1 MIAFPCVFEAFS
13 CTRGS
18 WPSGWAARAGQGA
31 DSLLSK
37 RPRGRLSAGGRGNDR
52 GLGAGLGLE
61 CALSWN
67 CVVGLGGGIS
77 QAALCFDLHGSSWA
91 ALAEQASVFIVFPL
105 VFQYFPDSSGTWE
118 EPMPQ
123 CRLELWF
130 RASGLE
136 GRCCYRFGSASQ
148 SRGARA
154 GGRAAAQ
161 MSMALPADFVAPPN
175 FIGFA

>member
-1 MIAFPCVFEAFS
+1 M
-13 CTRGS
+13 
-18 WPSGWAARAGQGA
+18 
-31 DSLLSK
+31 
-37 RPRGRLSAGGRGNDR
+37 
-52 GLGAGLGLE
+52 
-61 CALSWN
+61 
-67 CVVGLGGGIS
+67 GLGGAIS

-118 EPMPQ
+118 EPVPQ

-130 RASGLE
+130 RALGLE

-161 MSMALPADFVAPPN
+161 MSVALPADFVAPSN